1 MRCRIRAAL
10 SSTLPSLTQEHAL
23 HFQSTTPSIRK
34 WLTLWKTTLTL
45 FGALEKS
52 ILCGFIL
59 SEVPLMLHCL
69 CWKDF
74 RAFGALGKLQNDSQR
89 RCTMGWINFSQGV
102 WESANL
108 GDFNFTLF
116 SHLAFQEDSSVY
128 FSICLFGH
136 CSGFYKQT
144 KQISYSS
151 FKSVKL
157 KMSISCQ
164 QHQRLTWFHL
174 SNSLKF
180 KVINLLII
188 VIPVKTTDFKNVP
201 KVSSFHI
208 PWPNNYLITFYIYLI

>member
-59 SEVPLMLHCL
+59 SEVPLMLQRL

-89 RCTMGWINFSQGV
+89 RCTMGWIHFSQGV
-102 WESANL
+102 WEYGYFA
-108 GDFNFTLF
+108 LF
-116 SHLAFQEDSSVY
+116 SHLAFQEDSRVY
-128 FSICLFGH
+128 FLDNSQVL
-136 CSGFYKQT
+136 T
-144 KQISYSS
+144 KQ
-151 FKSVKL
+151 KK
-157 KMSISCQ
+157 KQ
-164 QHQRLTWFHL
+164 KKKQH
-174 SNSLKF
+174 
-180 KVINLLII
+180 I
-188 VIPVKTTDFKNVP
+188 VVFKNAL
-201 KVSSFHI
+201 H
-208 PWPNNYLITFYIYLI
+208 LT